1 MDSLVERLAGTPSGN
16 VLLVPD
22 DPLYAIPA
30 AYWAAQS
37 GDVVLFGGDPLPEAK
52 RQALARRNS

>member
-1 MDSLVERLAGTPSGN
+1 MERLAGTPSGN